1 MKDYFKTPITS
12 IEQAK
17 KFICDLYFDGDMF
30 HFASS
35 AYDIVD
41 IKGERAF
48 DNETASILDARV
60 DEVFKY
66 IKDPFQLCL
75 ALVEDSYEV
84 IV

>member
-1 MKDYFKTPITS
+1 MTTPITS
-12 IEQAK
+12 IEEAK
-17 KFICDLYFDGDMF
+17 KFICQLYFDGNMF

-48 DNETASILDARV
+48 DDETAELLDERV
-60 DEVFKY
+60 DEVFNY

-75 ALVEDSYEV
+75 ALVEGDYTKNN
-84 IV
+84 

>member
-17 KFICDLYFDGDMF
+17 KFICELYFDDNMF

-48 DNETASILDARV
+48 DDETASILDARV